1 MKYDR
6 LTAIKLHNDL
16 VSVARELAIEYH
28 NRIIGVA
35 VNNGGRWRD
44 PKCTEFKVS
53 LDEMTADLKETLK
66 EINRY
71 AAHLLMKIEGY
82 H

>member
-53 LDEMTADLKETLK
+53 LDINEKENDK
-66 EINRY
+66 QNI
-71 AAHLLMKIEGY
+71 G
-82 H
+82 